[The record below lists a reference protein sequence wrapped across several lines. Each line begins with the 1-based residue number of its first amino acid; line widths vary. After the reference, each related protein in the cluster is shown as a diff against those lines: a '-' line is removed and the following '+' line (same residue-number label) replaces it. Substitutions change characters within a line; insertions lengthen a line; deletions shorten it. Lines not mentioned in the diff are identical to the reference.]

1 MPKHF
6 WGADDDWHN
15 CPENWRKDRTVWGIV
30 QRGLRLGPLRKEESN
45 PNSIEVALQRLA
57 NGEELLDV
65 LEGPLVEKSDRLDS
79 ERENHA
85 TKRTS
90 RASSP

>member
-1 MPKHF
+1 M
-6 WGADDDWHN
+6 
-15 CPENWRKDRTVWGIV
+15 
-30 QRGLRLGPLRKEESN
+30 SN